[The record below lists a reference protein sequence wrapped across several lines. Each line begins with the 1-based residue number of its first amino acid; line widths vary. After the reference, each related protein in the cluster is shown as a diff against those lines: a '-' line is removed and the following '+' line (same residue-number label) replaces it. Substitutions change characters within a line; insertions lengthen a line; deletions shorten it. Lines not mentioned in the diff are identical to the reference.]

1 VSIARAFDRHW
12 MERATPRSESFK
24 ENLMT
29 AITDPTFDAARD
41 LVLEAVIDAPP
52 DRVWAA
58 LTQPE
63 LLKQW
68 FCPVP

>member
-1 VSIARAFDRHW
+1 
-12 MERATPRSESFK
+12 
-24 ENLMT
+24 MT